1 LMMLANPTAIGARPA
16 IQRNGDPDP
25 ALAKIQKPKPIMP
38 IEIRYAIALFMMR
51 M

>member
-1 LMMLANPTAIGARPA
+1 MNFVDEAR
-16 IQRNGDPDP
+16 QPDP

-38 IEIRYAIALFMMR
+38 IEIRYAIARFMMR